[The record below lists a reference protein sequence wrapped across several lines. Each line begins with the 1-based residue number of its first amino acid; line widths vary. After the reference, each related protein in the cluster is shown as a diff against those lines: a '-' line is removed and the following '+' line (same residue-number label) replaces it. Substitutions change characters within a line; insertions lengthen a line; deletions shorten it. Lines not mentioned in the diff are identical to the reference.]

1 MPYACSYFFAYK
13 VIHINA
19 MILGIVG
26 TDISHINNDRDA
38 SMTSRLINKK
48 LDIFINAMMINRT
61 TNSRKIHYKKEV

>member
-1 MPYACSYFFAYK
+1 
-13 VIHINA
+13 

-26 TDISHINNDRDA
+26 TDISHANNDRDA